1 MLLKCGIPPKWI
13 FHKKIEKI
21 QKFFTRIA
29 FKRYNIAA
37 RSYDEGLEIT
47 QTA

>member
-1 MLLKCGIPPKWI
+1 MWNPSKVDISQ
-13 FHKKIEKI
+13 KIEKI
-21 QKFFTRIA
+21 QKFFTQIA
-29 FKRYNIAA
+29 FKRCNIAA